1 MQFQCF
7 TQHKSKSFTTKQIK
21 IISQN
26 TKTLQE
32 AKSQQN
38 TQQALSLIILNLR
51 S

>member
-7 TQHKSKSFTTKQIK
+7 TQHKSVIHNKTN
-21 IISQN
+21 IIPQDI
-26 TKTLQE
+26 KTLQE
-32 AKSQQN
+32 AKIQQN